1 MLAPTF
7 KRQIA
12 AQKPVSRRYF
22 IWTTNAT
29 PHKNQ
34 ENALKALEYY
44 YAELSGSLHCVIT
57 GVNSKKLLSDPPK
70 HLQEIAAHLE
80 SCEMLTEKISWHGEL
95 SDREYQRTLSNAAFL
110 WHAGRVDNGTF
121 SVIEAASLGIPSL
134 SSRYPAMEEIDFQF
148 SLNLAWMDAN
158 DPIAMANALKE
169 MESTYLTRKRLLPTT
184 ERLSV
189 NNIDKLSGAY
199 WEAVREC
206 L

>member
-1 MLAPTF
+1 
-7 KRQIA
+7 
-12 AQKPVSRRYF
+12 
-22 IWTTNAT
+22 
-29 PHKNQ
+29 
-34 ENALKALEYY
+34 
-44 YAELSGSLHCVIT
+44 
-57 GVNSKKLLSDPPK
+57 
-70 HLQEIAAHLE
+70 
-80 SCEMLTEKISWHGEL
+80 MLTEKISWHGEL